1 MIELHFPQI
10 LAAMQKELAASGLS
24 PEEIL
29 AKTLLLQVTFLLLLL
44 QVLFFVVIVV
54 VAPGNFFVVV
64 VPGNLRTT
72 LCNCDD
78 NISCFNN
85 DYHQKCL
92 AGDNS
97 PAFIN
102 KTLKNALNV
111 ANISPEDLAKVIFV
125 RTLIIRSVLDSFS
138 FDTVYNC
145 SVSDKIDF
153 SWQ

>member
-1 MIELHFPQI
+1 MIEPHFPQI

-29 AKTLLLQVTFLLLLL
+29 AKTLLLQVTLLLLLL
-44 QVLFFVVIVV
+44 QVTFFIVV
-54 VAPGNFFVVV
+54 AQ
-64 VPGNLRTT
+64 GNLRTT

-78 NISCFNN
+78 YISFCNN
-85 DYHQKCL
+85 DHDQKCL

-111 ANISPEDLAKVIFV
+111 ANISPEDLAKVILV
-125 RTLIIRSVLDSFS
+125 KIKIIRSVLYSFS
-138 FDTVYNC
+138 FNIIKVKYSRKFIRFG
-145 SVSDKIDF
+145 SVTCP
-153 SWQ
+153 